1 MWGPERPGLRSLS
14 PQQPSLACRGGLCSS
29 VLLWPGQKQWVLAGR
44 ASSIN
49 GHAPVPRPASS
60 VPSASWHCLFWTPD
74 ENITQTDKQAE
85 PR

>member
-1 MWGPERPGLRSLS
+1 MGPERPGLRSLS
-14 PQQPSLACRGGLCSS
+14 PQQPSLACREGLCSS
-29 VLLWPGQKQWVLAGR
+29 VLASGPATEAIDSWQQ

-49 GHAPVPRPASS
+49 GHAPVPRPVSS
-60 VPSASWHCLFWTPD
+60 VPSASQHCLFRTPD